1 MLQSIKADKK
11 VVTIDEDDIKAFRAR
26 SYVEPVDELQD
37 LDSNSTE
44 VISMFDKIKELE
56 KNGFDLLNTVP
67 DNGATCSIQVK
78 FYITAII
85 DRAKEQCDYCV
96 LRNVNKENSTDLNV
110 S

>member
-1 MLQSIKADKK
+1 M
-11 VVTIDEDDIKAFRAR
+11 TIDEDDIKAFRAKN
-26 SYVEPVDELQD
+26 YVEPIDELQD

-44 VISMFDKIKELE
+44 VMSILAKIQELD

-78 FYITAII
+78 FSISAIV

-96 LRNVNKENSTDLNV
+96 AKHLTKDNSTILNV